1 MKSTVPKSN
10 QKYTSHCMD
19 HSTLST
25 PLLLTRLLTSW
36 THLSLVPTSFTQLSF
51 IILCSAHFLK
61 LFEAEAEVKESVL
74 CLLLFSATLRFLKR
88 LLCC

>member
-1 MKSTVPKSN
+1 ME
-10 QKYTSHCMD
+10 

-61 LFEAEAEVKESVL
+61 LFEAEAEAEVKESVL